1 MKTIALLA
9 VLGTALWFGAAS
21 AGTHGKV
28 VDSGVGIRPG
38 DVGKRMDI
46 LNAARERGHDLA
58 MFAGGCFW
66 GTEAQ
71 FRKQPGVVATAVGYS
86 GGHVPN
92 PTYEMVCSHTT
103 GHAEAVLIEF
113 DPKKTTYAKLVEA
126 FFGLHDP
133 TQKDRQGPDIGT
145 NYRSAIFY
153 YDEAQEQ
160 TAKSVRDHLQ
170 ADKFKARPIQ
180 TQIAKADTFWL
191 AEDYHQQYYEKRGIA
206 PACAIGG

>member
-1 MKTIALLA
+1 MKTLALLA
-9 VLGTALWFGAAS
+9 VLGTALWFGVAS
-21 AGTHGKV
+21 AGAKG
-28 VDSGVGIRPG
+28 DSMNSGVGDRPG

-46 LNAARERGHDLA
+46 LIAARERGHDLA

-71 FRKQPGVVATAVGYS
+71 FRKQPGVLATAVGYS

-92 PTYEMVCSHTT
+92 PSYEMVCSHTT

-113 DPKKTTYAKLVEA
+113 DPKKTTYGTLVNA

-133 TQKDRQGPDIGT
+133 TQKDRQGPDVGT

-153 YDEAQEQ
+153 YDDAQEK
-160 TAKSVRDHLQ
+160 TAKEVIAKLQ
-170 ADKFKARPIQ
+170 AEKYKERQIH
-180 TQIAKADTFWL
+180 TQVAKADTFWL
-191 AEDYHQQYYEKRGIA
+191 AEAYHQQYYEKRGLE